1 MGMNTLPFVARHCLD
16 QVCLEV
22 LHAAIAQNSAMLTSL
37 SNADFAATAYRAL
50 DHVPSSSTIARAER
64 VLDTGIARGLIRRP
78 GSRSFVPLSRLPRPR
93 RLATATRS
101 RFALRTDW

>member
-1 MGMNTLPFVARHCLD
+1 MGMNTLPSWHVT
-16 QVCLEV
+16 V
-22 LHAAIAQNSAMLTSL
+22 LIKFALRRPCSPRSDCTEL

-64 VLDTGIARGLIRRP
+64 FLDTGIARGLIRRP